1 MERVVGEPLNK
12 KIFIETGYNLIEMT
26 VDSYTPEVIKVI
38 IPAIISHYKS
48 YQSATN
54 TLSRFRKELKNMGA
68 TDDILIETYRPNT
81 SGHIKNRVMKENSEF
96 EDTAAQAPDE
106 LMSINSIYSRLNTFL
121 DEFEADHINE
131 KYSED
136 VSLVIVDMF
145 LMASWTKDERYNL
158 IVSDAGKLT
167 GKFQDE
173 LSRTDDDLE
182 FYSAFDISAINQY
195 IRAYN
200 SLSAK
205 FKRMCCTEF
214 EKYMNDNKLN
224 KSHLREISFM
234 LAKNYYKLIENSDM
248 LAELRIAR
256 ARRLEQSTP
265 YVSAVS
271 DRRNNIRALIGELD
285 QTTYSKICEM
295 ITEKLKDTQIWH
307 DK

>member
-1 MERVVGEPLNK
+1 MDKVVGDPLNK
-12 KIFIETGYNLIEMT
+12 KIFTETGYNLIEMKIE
-26 VDSYTPEVIKVI
+26 DYTPEVVKII

-68 TDDILIETYRPNT
+68 ADDLLIETYRPNT
-81 SGHIKNRVMKENSEF
+81 SGHIKNRVMKENTEF
-96 EDTAAQAPDE
+96 EDTAAQAPEE
-106 LMSINSIYSRLNTFL
+106 LMSINSVYSRINKFL
-121 DEFEADHINE
+121 DEYEADHITD
-131 KYSED
+131 KYSDD
-136 VSLVIVDMF
+136 VSFVIVDMF

-205 FKRMCCTEF
+205 FKRICCTEF
-214 EKYMNDNKLN
+214 EKYMCDNKLN
-224 KSHLREISFM
+224 KTHLREISFM
-234 LAKNYYKLIENSDM
+234 LAKNYYKMTENATL

-256 ARRLEQSTP
+256 ARRMEHTTP
-265 YVSAVS
+265 YVSSVA
-271 DRRNNIRALIGELD
+271 DRRNDIRALIGEID
-285 QTTYSKICEM
+285 QVTYTKICEM
-295 ITEKLKDTQIWH
+295 ISEKLKGTQVWCFE
-307 DK
+307 